1 MMKRAF
7 TLIELLVVIGIM
19 GILGTA
25 SVGGYRA
32 MSRGMEEKGVMQNVN
47 SLIRAAYQRAQV
59 DRQPTAIFFW
69 NETIRAAT
77 ADDNEIVVGHA
88 VAVRRSGR
96 ITKVEG
102 NTLYDEFADLNLL
115 YPTDDVS
122 SSGGQGGGNNKG
134 AGGVSSSDSSDAW
147 YLYPMDRISA
157 SNSQINRS
165 LVAGKASGK
174 QMTLIYL
181 TDLAKKDKDSGN
193 LTVYGFKVIDQGGV
207 SWQPG
212 MAYGFEFANIELPH
226 GYIFESNYKKDLG
239 NPIQEAGVMV
249 FDVGYNNGNGVGG
262 GNDGMGTRTSVNVYA
277 LQPGS
282 DGSLQAKSIGQSE
295 KPTDQMR

>member
-19 GILGTA
+19 GVLGTA

-32 MSRGMEEKGVMQNVN
+32 MSRGMEKKGVMQNVN

-69 NETIRAAT
+69 NETIRAES
-77 ADDNEIVVGHA
+77 ADNNEIVVGHA

-96 ITKVEG
+96 ISKVEG
-102 NTLYDEFADLNLL
+102 STLYDEYSDLNLL
-115 YPTDDVS
+115 YPTDDPNS
-122 SSGGQGGGNNKG
+122 NSGGS
-134 AGGVSSSDSSDAW
+134 SSSDSSDAW
-147 YLYPMDRISA
+147 YLYPMERFSD
-157 SNSQINRS
+157 SNSQIQRS
-165 LVAGKASGK
+165 LVAGKAYGK
-174 QMTLIYL
+174 QMTLMYL
-181 TDLAKKDKDSGN
+181 TDAAKKDLDGGN

-207 SWQPG
+207 SWQAG
-212 MAYGFEFANIELPH
+212 MAYGFEFASIELPH
-226 GYIFESNYKKDLG
+226 GYIFESNYKKDVN
-239 NPIQEAGVMV
+239 NPIQEAGVMT

-262 GNDGMGTRTSVNVYA
+262 GEDGLGSRTSVNVYS

-282 DGSLQAKSIGQSE
+282 DGSLQTKLVGKSD
-295 KPTDQMR
+295 KPTDQMN

>member
-32 MSRGMEEKGVMQNVN
+32 MSRGMEEKGVMQDVN
-47 SLIRAAYQRAQV
+47 SLVRAAYQRAQV

-96 ITKVEG
+96 LTKVEG
-102 NTLYDEFADLNLL
+102 MNLYDEFADLNLL
-115 YPTDDVS
+115 YPTDDGTSS
-122 SSGGQGGGNNKG
+122 SSGGSNNKG
-134 AGGVSSSDSSDAW
+134 ASGSSSSDSDAW

-157 SNSQINRS
+157 SNTQINRS
-165 LVAGKASGK
+165 LVAGTAYGK
-174 QMTLIYL
+174 QMTLMYL
-181 TDLAKKDKDSGN
+181 TDLTKKDKDSGN
-193 LTVYGFKVIDQGGV
+193 LTVYGFRMIDQGGV

-226 GYIFESNYKKDLG
+226 GYIFESNYKKDVN
-239 NPIQEAGVMV
+239 NPIQEAGVMI

-262 GNDGMGTRTSVNVYA
+262 GDDGMGSRTSVNVYA
-277 LQPGS
+277 LQPGA
-282 DGSLQAKSIGQSE
+282 DGSLQAKLVGKSE
-295 KPTDQMR
+295 KPTDQMN